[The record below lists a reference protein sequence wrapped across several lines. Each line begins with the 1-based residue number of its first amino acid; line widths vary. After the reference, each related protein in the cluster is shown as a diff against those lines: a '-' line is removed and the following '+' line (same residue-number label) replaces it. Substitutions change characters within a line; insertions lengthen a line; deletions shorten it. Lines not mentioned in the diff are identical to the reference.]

1 MLPQA
6 VIFDMDG
13 LLIDT
18 EKVSAATFQHTCH
31 AHNAGQVANQYGQ
44 LIGRNQ
50 QEQRAIFADLL
61 PDHVDI
67 LRFDK
72 DWREL
77 FLDQL
82 RHVVPLKPYAR
93 SLCQLL
99 ETAGVPM
106 AVATST
112 QTAKAET
119 LLDRAGLYGFM
130 KQVIGGDQ
138 VQSGKPAPDLYVT
151 AAAAISCAP
160 EHAIAFE
167 DSHQGVMAAHAAGV
181 PVVHIPDLVAADT
194 FTRQHAVMVS
204 ENLNDAAV
212 NLGWLDRINRLESNH
227 LDPI

>member
-18 EKVSAATFQHTCH
+18 EIVSAGTFKHTCH
-31 AHNAGQVANQYGQ
+31 AHNASQIANQYGQ

-61 PDHVDI
+61 PDHVDL

-72 DWREL
+72 DWRDL

-93 SLCQLL
+93 SLCQWL
-99 ETAGVPM
+99 ETAGVTM

-112 QTAKAET
+112 QTAQAET

-130 KQVIGGDQ
+130 NQVIGGDQ

-160 EHAIAFE
+160 GHAIAFE
-167 DSHQGVMAAHAAGV
+167 DSHQGIMAAHAAGV
-181 PVVHIPDLVAADT
+181 PVIHIPDLVAADA

-204 ENLNDAAV
+204 ENLNDAAIG
-212 NLGWLDRINRLESNH
+212 LGWLDEMYRLESDH

>member
-72 DWREL
+72 DWRDL

-93 SLCQLL
+93 SLCQWLDA
-99 ETAGVPM
+99 AGVPM

-138 VQSGKPAPDLYVT
+138 VLSGKPAPDLY
-151 AAAAISCAP
+151 
-160 EHAIAFE
+160 IA
-167 DSHQGVMAAHAAGV
+167 
-181 PVVHIPDLVAADT
+181 DLVAADA

-212 NLGWLDRINRLESNH
+212 NLGWLDRINRLESNR